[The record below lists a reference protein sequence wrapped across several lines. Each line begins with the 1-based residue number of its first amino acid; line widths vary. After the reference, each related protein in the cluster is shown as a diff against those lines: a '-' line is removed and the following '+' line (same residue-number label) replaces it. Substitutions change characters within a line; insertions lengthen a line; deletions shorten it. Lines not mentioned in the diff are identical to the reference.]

1 MHTKQLTLSSLLYCV
16 MAEADNSRKLV
27 IIGDGNV
34 GKTCLLEVFE
44 KGEFVEGPYR
54 PTIFHNSEKEIE
66 HPTNPEEKVKFQ
78 LWVKLNLVFLSL
90 RYSQVGHGRTR
101 GLQGSAHNVL
111 QRHRRPPHW
120 VQHRRAGLSCQCG
133 RSLAGRVQAWEP

>member
-1 MHTKQLTLSSLLYCV
+1 

-44 KGEFVEGPYR
+44 KEEFVEGPYR

-66 HPTNPEEKVKFQ
+66 HPINHEEKVKFQ
-78 LWVKLNLVFLSL
+78 L
-90 RYSQVGHGRTR
+90 
-101 GLQGSAHNVL
+101 
-111 QRHRRPPHW
+111 
-120 VQHRRAGLSCQCG
+120 
-133 RSLAGRVQAWEP
+133 

>member
-1 MHTKQLTLSSLLYCV
+1 

-66 HPTNPEEKVKFQ
+66 HPTNPQEKVKFQ
-78 LWVKLNLVFLSL
+78 L
-90 RYSQVGHGRTR
+90 
-101 GLQGSAHNVL
+101 
-111 QRHRRPPHW
+111 
-120 VQHRRAGLSCQCG
+120 
-133 RSLAGRVQAWEP
+133 

>member
-1 MHTKQLTLSSLLYCV
+1 

-44 KGEFVEGPYR
+44 KGAFVEGPYR

-78 LWVKLNLVFLSL
+78 L
-90 RYSQVGHGRTR
+90 
-101 GLQGSAHNVL
+101 
-111 QRHRRPPHW
+111 
-120 VQHRRAGLSCQCG
+120 
-133 RSLAGRVQAWEP
+133 

>member
-1 MHTKQLTLSSLLYCV
+1 

-66 HPTNPEEKVKFQ
+66 HPTKPGEKA
-78 LWVKLNLVFLSL
+78 NLEL
-90 RYSQVGHGRTR
+90 
-101 GLQGSAHNVL
+101 
-111 QRHRRPPHW
+111 
-120 VQHRRAGLSCQCG
+120 
-133 RSLAGRVQAWEP
+133 